1 MKSLFAVAL
10 RILTASS
17 PRSGDF
23 STSVTW
29 SPMPWWAR
37 VSGCPGLGGAGR
49 RAGNLCLPQMS
60 GRVAAVS
67 GRATF
72 EIIRERLGPRMAVA
86 NLSTSFL
93 INLSTWTAEVGGIAL
108 ALQLASSVNPKMW
121 IPVAALAVWLV
132 IGRVKFSV
140 MENVTG
146 VVGLCLVMFAVAVF
160 LLGPD
165 WGAAREPD
173 VHSIPGGQ
181 RKPGGIS
188 VLRDR
193 VVRCGDDSVRGVLL
207 LLRGGGREVDGAGSG
222 EVPAQRSGRI
232 SPRRHPLGGHRRAV
246 GDRADAPCSSG
257 CIGQRGS
264 AVAGGRRDSPLA
276 SPARR

>member
-1 MKSLFAVAL
+1 
-10 RILTASS
+10 
-17 PRSGDF
+17 
-23 STSVTW
+23 
-29 SPMPWWAR
+29 
-37 VSGCPGLGGAGR
+37 
-49 RAGNLCLPQMS
+49 MS

-86 NLSTSFL
+86 NLSASFL

-132 IGRVKFSV
+132 IWRVKFSV

-165 WGAAREPD
+165 WGGSSRTRCSLHPWWTAKNWR
-173 VHSIPGGQ
+173 HI
-181 RKPGGIS
+181 GITRS
-188 VLRDR
+188 
-193 VVRCGDDSVRGVLL
+193 RCSVR
-207 LLRGGGREVDGAGSG
+207 R
-222 EVPAQRSGRI
+222 
-232 SPRRHPLGGHRRAV
+232 
-246 GDRADAPCSSG
+246 
-257 CIGQRGS
+257 
-264 AVAGGRRDSPLA
+264 
-276 SPARR
+276 

>member
-1 MKSLFAVAL
+1 
-10 RILTASS
+10 
-17 PRSGDF
+17 
-23 STSVTW
+23 
-29 SPMPWWAR
+29 MPWWAR

-86 NLSTSFL
+86 NLSASFL

-132 IGRVKFSV
+132 IWRVKFSV

-165 WGAAREPD
+165 WGQRANQVFTPSLADSEKLAAYRYYAIALFGAARTPYEVFFSSEAVEEKWTVRDLAKSRLNVLVGFPL
-173 VHSIPGGQ
+173 
-181 RKPGGIS
+181 GGILS
-188 VLRDR
+188 LAIAALSAIVLMPPARP
-193 VVRCGDDSVRGVLL
+193 VVSASGGVPSPEVVGILL
-207 LLRGGGREVDGAGSG
+207 
-222 EVPAQRSGRI
+222 
-232 SPRRHPLGGHRRAV
+232 SPRRRAADRSRR
-246 GDRADAPCSSG
+246 GLDDA
-257 CIGQRGS
+257 GQS
-264 AVAGGRRDSPLA
+264 YHAPAA
-276 SPARR
+276 ARRCCRRPPFPS